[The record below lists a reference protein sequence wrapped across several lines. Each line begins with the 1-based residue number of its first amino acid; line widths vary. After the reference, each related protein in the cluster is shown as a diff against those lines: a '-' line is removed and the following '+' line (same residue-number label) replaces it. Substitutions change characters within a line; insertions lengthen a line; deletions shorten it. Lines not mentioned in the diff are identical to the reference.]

1 MTLLSLM
8 AVVVMSIKLKP
19 LRSWLK
25 RLFLRALTIVLVFV
39 LLN

>member
-8 AVVVMSIKLKP
+8 AVVVMSIKPKP